1 MKKIKSKIINCSL
14 NEFTNKET
22 GEVTQMTKVTYIHPK
37 EDTESFVG
45 PATLECYKV
54 GNYLNLIKDKTIDKY
69 DRTVELELE
78 EEFTKNGIKFR
89 LISIDNKRL
98 D

>member
-1 MKKIKSKIINCSL
+1 MKKIKSKIINVSL

-22 GEVTQMTKVTYIHPK
+22 GEITQMTKVTYIHPK
-37 EDTESFVG
+37 EDTENFVG

-54 GNYLNLIKDKTIDKY
+54 GNYMNVLKDKTIDKY
-69 DRTVELELE
+69 DRTLDLELE

-89 LISIDNKRL
+89 LISIDGKKL
-98 D
+98 V

>member
-14 NEFTNKET
+14 NRFTDKET
-22 GEVTQMTKVTYIHPK
+22 GVITEMTKVTYIHPK
-37 EDTESFVG
+37 EDTENFVG

-54 GNYLNLIKDKTIDKY
+54 GNYLDLIKDKTIDKY

-89 LISIDNKRL
+89 LISVDGKKL
-98 D
+98 V

>member
-1 MKKIKSKIINCSL
+1 MIKIKSKIINVSL

-22 GEVTQMTKVTYIHPK
+22 GEITEMTKVTYIHPR
-37 EDTESFVG
+37 ENTDVFVG

-54 GNYLNLIKDKTIDKY
+54 GNYIDLLKDKTIDKY

-89 LISIDNKRL
+89 IISVDQKKL
-98 D
+98 S